1 MRGRTGLTDQ
11 LNKLNLIS
19 SVTELPGVGPN
30 IKSKL
35 MKLGI
40 NTVQDLL
47 FQLPIKYQNRTK
59 ITQINESTF
68 AEEVQVEGTIISTK
82 TIYRG
87 RQNLICEIEDNSGQL
102 ILRFINFNFSQ
113 KRQLQ
118 EGKLIRCFG
127 SVRTTGRNVNEM
139 IHPEYKIYS
148 EGCSSPL
155 PNRLSPIYPLTAGI
169 SQRMLIKL
177 KKYAL
182 AILDLCEEEEIE

>member
-82 TIYRG
+82 PF
-87 RQNLICEIEDNSGQL
+87 IEED
-102 ILRFINFNFSQ
+102 
-113 KRQLQ
+113 
-118 EGKLIRCFG
+118 
-127 SVRTTGRNVNEM
+127 RT
-139 IHPEYKIYS
+139 
-148 EGCSSPL
+148 
-155 PNRLSPIYPLTAGI
+155 
-169 SQRMLIKL
+169 
-177 KKYAL
+177 
-182 AILDLCEEEEIE
+182 